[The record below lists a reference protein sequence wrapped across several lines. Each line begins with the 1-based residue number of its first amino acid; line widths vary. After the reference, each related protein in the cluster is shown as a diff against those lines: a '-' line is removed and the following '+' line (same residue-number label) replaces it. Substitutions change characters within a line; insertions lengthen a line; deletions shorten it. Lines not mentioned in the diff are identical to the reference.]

1 MSALAGGAAPGRV
14 SRRAG
19 PAECCAAVPAAV
31 FIPSGSLL
39 PEEPPALSP
48 APPARRPRGFVY
60 GLCLFSEAPAAP
72 APPAVAQPRAGGN
85 LKPRGEAGAPAAPRV
100 CPLRAPS
107 PPPGRSCHRRESE
120 ARRSGSR
127 VPSSRSSGAGEVLGE
142 GGRRGAWVTG
152 GWGWERGTAP
162 LPPASRRNRVLQSEQ
177 PSGSGAPAQRRQQR
191 GWGVGRSLLIL
202 LVA

>member
-1 MSALAGGAAPGRV
+1 MPALAGGAAPGRV

-48 APPARRPRGFVY
+48 PPPARRPRGFVY

-85 LKPRGEAGAPAAPRV
+85 LKPRGEAGAPAAPPR
-100 CPLRAPS
+100 LS
-107 PPPGRSCHRRESE
+107 PPRSLPAPRRRSCHRRESK

-127 VPSSRSSGAGEVLGE
+127 VPSSRSSGAGENANFMIASPSCL
-142 GGRRGAWVTG
+142 RGIP
-152 GWGWERGTAP
+152 AP
-162 LPPASRRNRVLQSEQ
+162 CPTRSRQLFSNY
-177 PSGSGAPAQRRQQR
+177 
-191 GWGVGRSLLIL
+191 LLCE
-202 LVA
+202 